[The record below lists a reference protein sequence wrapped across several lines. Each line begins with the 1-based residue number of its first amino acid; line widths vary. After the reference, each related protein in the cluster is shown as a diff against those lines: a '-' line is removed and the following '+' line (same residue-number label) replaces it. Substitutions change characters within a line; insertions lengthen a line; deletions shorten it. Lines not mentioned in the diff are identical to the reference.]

1 MQFCASELYP
11 QIILQ
16 ASGGA
21 FSLPTAREILGDE
34 KIKTDDFIKYIGLQL
49 YFNSWQVIICDIADV
64 DPIDSKETTDPVF
77 F

>member
-1 MQFCASELYP
+1 MLFANKSASM
-11 QIILQ
+11 
-16 ASGGA
+16 ADA
-21 FSLPTAREILGDE
+21 FSLTTVREILGDE
-34 KIKTDDFIKYIGLQL
+34 KIKTDGFIKYIGLPL